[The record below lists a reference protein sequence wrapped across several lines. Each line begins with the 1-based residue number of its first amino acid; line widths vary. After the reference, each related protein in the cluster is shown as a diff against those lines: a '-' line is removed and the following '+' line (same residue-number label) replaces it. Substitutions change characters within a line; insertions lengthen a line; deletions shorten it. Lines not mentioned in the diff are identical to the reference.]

1 MPLIIDR
8 CDEIHQCT
16 MEENTADVRVNVY
29 GTVRDSGDLRTGSHQ
44 KGDKGHLGDRG
55 KKSDKK

>member
-1 MPLIIDR
+1 MYNGGK
-8 CDEIHQCT
+8 
-16 MEENTADVRVNVY
+16 NTADVRVNVY

-44 KGDKGHLGDRG
+44 NGDNGHLGDRG